1 MITVAVDGM
10 GGDNAPACMVQGAV
24 DAVNKNSN
32 IKVLL
37 TGRPDELNKALE
49 GLTYD
54 KSRLEIVPARSE
66 ERRVGKECLRLC
78 RSRWSPYH

>member
-1 MITVAVDGM
+1 M
-10 GGDNAPACMVQGAV
+10 PL
-24 DAVNKNSN
+24 NKNSN

-54 KSRLEIVPARSE
+54 KSRLEIVPASE
-66 ERRVGKECLRLC
+66 VIETGAPSKLNLSVLRRILHLL
-78 RSRWSPYH
+78 SDLSL

>member
-32 IKVLL
+32 IKVLYL
-37 TGRPDELNKALE
+37 VVLIELK
-49 GLTYD
+49 
-54 KSRLEIVPARSE
+54 
-66 ERRVGKECLRLC
+66 
-78 RSRWSPYH
+78 